1 MPILVDTR
9 WGTVEIS
16 RESILD
22 LAGFVLR
29 KLTAQTACLLCH
41 MRFNGLGE
49 LVLVRN
55 LSVFSTTCN
64 AIDYRRYIPM

>member
-22 LAGFVLR
+22 LAGFVMW
-29 KLTAQTACLLCH
+29 KLTAQTACSLCH

-49 LVLVRN
+49 LVLVKEFECFQYY
-55 LSVFSTTCN
+55 L
-64 AIDYRRYIPM
+64 